1 MSDVPED
8 IAKGFLPYNEEV
20 PQLRIT
26 YAETPFVERHVS
38 FRDYFPS
45 EPARVL
51 DVGAGI
57 GADALGFAELGHKVV
72 AVEPADAMRTLAR
85 EERDH
90 ENITW
95 LSDYLPDLN
104 RVRALNEPYDFILAS
119 ASFMHLSP
127 NHQQAGMTTLG
138 RLIVPGGYL
147 AMSLR
152 HGPVPIGR
160 TMYEIS
166 PETAIEQAA
175 AAGLSVRT
183 HQEGKGRKN
192 VSGVTWS
199 NLVFGKDAD

>member
-8 IAKGFLPYNEEV
+8 IAKGFLPYNAEA
-20 PQLRIT
+20 PQLRT
-26 YAETPFVERHVS
+26 RYAEIPFIERHAF
-38 FRDYFPS
+38 FRDYFPAQ
-45 EPARVL
+45 PARVL

-57 GADALGFAELGHKVV
+57 GADALGFAELGHKIV
-72 AVEPADAMRTLAR
+72 AVEPADAMRALAR

-95 LSDYLPDLN
+95 LNDYLPDLN
-104 RVRALNEPYDFILAS
+104 RVRALKEPYDFILAS

-127 NHQQAGMTTLG
+127 AHQQAGMTTLG
-138 RLIVPGGYL
+138 TLVTPGGYI

-152 HGPVPIGR
+152 HGPVPTGR

-166 PETAIEQAA
+166 PEMAIKQAV
-175 AAGLSVRT
+175 AAGLSVRA

-192 VSGVTWS
+192 VPGVTWS
-199 NLVFGKDAD
+199 SMVFCKEPG